1 MKTNIDTKEHAIKTI
16 QYEEWLR
23 YTVKNIVENKPEI
36 SNGCLLELVD
46 DKYNDVFFY
55 DNSMYKVKQE
65 GDELVKCFTRM
76 NPKGTTRQDIKE
88 FSNTVFSL
96 KDQYTTF
103 SKKYNGVVTNWNP
116 DKKKFAKNVAK
127 IFFNVSN
134 NEETLEAVRKFFA
147 NLQYN
152 MGNKYFKA
160 QQSLLY
166 LLSKDFG
173 GTGKTY
179 FMERLTEWATARNI
193 STVEASVDST
203 YIGPEFSKT
212 LIGTIGDY
220 TPTRQVFETL
230 NRLVDNVTYTCRQK
244 YKDDCNLTSRI
255 TFVMGSNY
263 MVQDGNSRRWSVVD
277 YNIYP
282 YSEWT
287 VNERSKAAEVDYMK
301 VFDTL
306 LNTVPVDNFKVTKHA
321 DKNDRSAQWEE
332 IFISMRDDL
341 YETKKYR
348 AKGLWLLAE
357 PHMTSEQTKYLTLKS
372 LRMFLTELCSKKK
385 IVRYIDKRGNSEFS
399 KLVTYIDSI
408 ESDEFEEVNYSL
420 TGTPIA
426 QCKTRWEEIIS
437 ELDDNNPVPPTGND
451 DQDEIIFNTV
461 PVNETVFDEEIE
473 YTQVNEDD
481 NVKTTKNE
489 QKLTNFATEA
499 KAACFYV
506 NDRGYVDLTKT
517 DISLVFNDKLTDD
530 QLIKNRSIFDTAYE
544 KSISN
549 AARQNE
555 QVRNYL
561 VEKLSEKVKEVH
573 NCMVER
579 GLETQPTENLN
590 IFEY

>member
-1 MKTNIDTKEHAIKTI
+1 MNTNISNKEHAIKTI

-23 YTVKNIVENKPEI
+23 YTVKNIVEDKPEI
-36 SNGCLLELVD
+36 SDACLLELVD
-46 DKYNDVFFY
+46 DKYNDVYFY
-55 DNSMYKVKQE
+55 DNSQYKVKQE
-65 GDELVKCFTRM
+65 GEELVKCFTRM

-88 FSNTVFSL
+88 FTNTVLSL

-103 SKKYNGVVTNWNP
+103 SKKYNDIVSKWNP
-116 DKKKFAKNVAK
+116 DKKKFAMNVAK

-152 MGNKYFKA
+152 MGNKHFKA

-179 FMERLTEWATARNI
+179 FMERLTEWAAARNI
-193 STVEASVDST
+193 STAEASVDTT

-220 TPTRQVFETL
+220 TPARQVFETL

-277 YNIYP
+277 YNIYS

-287 VNERSKAAEVDYMK
+287 NTERAKAAEVDYMK

-306 LNTVPVDNFKVTKHA
+306 LNTVPVENFKVTKHTN
-321 DKNDRSAQWEE
+321 KNDRSAQWEE
-332 IFISMRDDL
+332 IMFEMRDELDDR
-341 YETKKYR
+341 KKYSS
-348 AKGLWLLAE
+348 KGLWLLAE

-372 LRMFLTELCSKKK
+372 LRMFLTELGYRKK
-385 IVRYIDKRGNSEFS
+385 IVQYMDNKGNSQFS

-408 ESDEFEEVNYSL
+408 DSNEFEEVNYEL

-426 QCKTRWEEIIS
+426 QCKTRWKQIIS

-451 DQDEIIFNTV
+451 DHDEIIFNSV

-473 YTQVNEDD
+473 CTQASEN
-481 NVKTTKNE
+481 TTPCKE
-489 QKLTNFATEA
+489 TKFIHEA
-499 KAACFYV
+499 KAAGFYV
-506 NDRGYVDLTKT
+506 NNKGYVDLTKT
-517 DISLVFNDKLTDD
+517 DISSVFNDKITDE
-530 QLIKNRSIFDTAYE
+530 QLIKNRAIFNTVYE

-549 AARQNE
+549 AARQTE
-555 QVRNYL
+555 KVKAYL
-561 VEKLSEKVKEVH
+561 VEKLSKISIEVTKF
-573 NCMVER
+573 MVEH
-579 GLETQPTENLN
+579 GLENKQERNLN
-590 IFEY
+590 IFDI

>member
-1 MKTNIDTKEHAIKTI
+1 MKTNIDSKEHAIKTI

-23 YTVKNIVENKPEI
+23 YTVKNLVEDKPEI
-36 SNGCLLELVD
+36 SDCCLLELVD

-76 NPKGTTRQDIKE
+76 NPKGTSRQDIKE
-88 FSNTVFSL
+88 FSNTVLSL

-103 SKKYNGVVTNWNP
+103 SKKYNDVVTKWNP

-152 MGNKYFKA
+152 MGNKHFKA

-179 FMERLTEWATARNI
+179 FMERLTEWAAARNI
-193 STVEASVDST
+193 STVEASVDTT
-203 YIGPEFSKT
+203 YIGTEFSKT

-287 VNERSKAAEVDYMK
+287 NTERAQAAEVDYMK
-301 VFDTL
+301 VFDIL
-306 LNTVPVDNFKVTKHA
+306 LNTVPVESFKVTKHA
-321 DKNDRSAQWEE
+321 DKNDRSSHWEE
-332 IFISMRDDL
+332 IMFEMRDELDDR
-341 YETKKYR
+341 KKYSS
-348 AKGLWLLAE
+348 KGLWMLAE

-372 LRMFLTELCSKKK
+372 LRMFLTELAAKKK
-385 IVRYIDKRGNSEFS
+385 IVRYMDPRGNSQFS

-408 ESDEFEEVNYSL
+408 DSDEFEEVNYAV
-420 TGTPIA
+420 TGTPIKN
-426 QCKTRWEEIIS
+426 CMGRWNEIIS
-437 ELDDNNPVPPTGND
+437 KLDNNNPVPPTGND
-451 DQDEIIFNTV
+451 DPDEIVFNSV
-461 PVNETVFDEEIE
+461 SVNETVFDEEIE
-473 YTQVNEDD
+473 YTQPSECKTP
-481 NVKTTKNE
+481 VKETK
-489 QKLTNFATEA
+489 FIHEA
-499 KAACFYV
+499 KAAGFYV
-506 NDRGYVDLTKT
+506 NDKGYVDLTKT
-517 DISLVFNDKLTDD
+517 DVSLVFNDKLTDE
-530 QLIKNRSIFDTAYE
+530 QLIKNRAIFNTAYE

-549 AARQNE
+549 AARQTE
-555 QVRNYL
+555 KVKDYL
-561 VEKLSEKVKEVH
+561 VEKLSQKSLEVTKF
-573 NCMVER
+573 MVEH
-579 GLETQPTENLN
+579 GLENTSPENLN
-590 IFEY
+590 IFDL

>member
-1 MKTNIDTKEHAIKTI
+1 MKTNIESKEHAIKTI

-23 YTVKNIVENKPEI
+23 YTVKNIVEDKPEL
-36 SNGCLLELVD
+36 SDCCLLELVD
-46 DKYNDVFFY
+46 DKYNDVYFY
-55 DNSMYKVKQE
+55 DNSQYKVKQE
-65 GDELVKCFTRM
+65 GEELIKYFTRM
-76 NPKGTTRQDIKE
+76 NPKGTSRQDIKE
-88 FSNTVFSL
+88 FSNTVLSL

-103 SKKYNGVVTNWNP
+103 SKKYNDVVINWNP
-116 DKKKFAKNVAK
+116 DKKKFAENVAK

-152 MGNKYFKA
+152 MGNKHFKA

-179 FMERLTEWATARNI
+179 LMERLTEWAAARNI
-193 STVEASVDST
+193 STVEASVDTT

-282 YSEWT
+282 YSEWS
-287 VNERSKAAEVDYMK
+287 VNERSEASSIDYMK

-306 LNTVPVDNFKVTKHA
+306 LNTVPVDKFKVTKHA
-321 DKNDRSAQWEE
+321 DKNDRSSQWEE
-332 IFISMRDDL
+332 IFIAMRDDL
-341 YETKKYR
+341 YDTKKYNSKR
-348 AKGLWLLAE
+348 LWMLAE

-372 LRMFLTELCSKKK
+372 LRMYLAELASKKK
-385 IVRYIDKRGNSEFS
+385 ITQYVDSRGNSQFS

-408 ESDEFEEVNYSL
+408 DSDEFEEVNYAV
-420 TGTPIA
+420 TGTPIKNCMA
-426 QCKTRWEEIIS
+426 RWKAIIS
-437 ELDDNNPVPPTGND
+437 TLDDNNPVPPNGND
-451 DQDEIIFNTV
+451 DPDEIIFNSV

-473 YTQVNEDD
+473 YTQPSEN
-481 NVKTTKNE
+481 TTQGKE
-489 QKLTNFATEA
+489 TKFIHEA
-499 KAACFYV
+499 KDAGFYV
-506 NDRGYVDLTKT
+506 NARGYIDLTKT
-517 DISLVFNDKLTDD
+517 DISLVFNDKLADE
-530 QLIKNRSIFDTAYE
+530 QLIKNRDIFRTAFE

-549 AARQNE
+549 AVRQTE
-555 QVRNYL
+555 KVKDYL
-561 VEKLSEKVKEVH
+561 VEKLSQKSLEV
-573 NCMVER
+573 NKILVEH
-579 GLETQPTENLN
+579 GLANKPEGS
-590 IFEY
+590 Y